1 MLCTWSRSNGL
12 ENLSKI
18 VTSVEG
24 VERGTCI
31 IMDDF
36 NFTMN
41 IFVYLGSLSIEVSV
55 WTE

>member
-1 MLCTWSRSNGL
+1 MDRK
-12 ENLSKI
+12 NLSKI
-18 VTSVEG
+18 VESVEG

-41 IFVYLGSLSIEVSV
+41 IFIYLGSLSIEV
-55 WTE
+55 